1 VYQFDEGKEE
11 FRHNRGNRESSSL
24 LIIEF
29 LRGRISAEQPISFS
43 LESKRLAKKIARD
56 CNEE

>member
-29 LRGRISAEQPISFS
+29 LRGRISADFILPA
-43 LESKRLAKKIARD
+43 SKRLAKKIARD
-56 CNEE
+56 RKEE